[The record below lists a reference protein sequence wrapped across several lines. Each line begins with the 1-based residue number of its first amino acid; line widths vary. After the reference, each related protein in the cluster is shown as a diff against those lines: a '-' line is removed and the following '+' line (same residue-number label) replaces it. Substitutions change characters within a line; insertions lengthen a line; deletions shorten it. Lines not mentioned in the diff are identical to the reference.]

1 MHRFGPAGTQTSW
14 PAIAIPAAPN
24 TDMARKSPPPSST
37 IAASL
42 ITVARSAVDDST
54 HSLPFRP
61 LAACKAVET
70 VSMLTASVAM
80 MVKIMSA
87 CWTASWIECAT
98 VVLAG
103 GGRGRLVVVEDI
115 FVVRR

>member
-1 MHRFGPAGTQTSW
+1 
-14 PAIAIPAAPN
+14 
-24 TDMARKSPPPSST
+24 
-37 IAASL
+37 
-42 ITVARSAVDDST
+42 
-54 HSLPFRP
+54 
-61 LAACKAVET
+61 
-70 VSMLTASVAM
+70 MLTASVTM
-80 MVKIMSA
+80 MVKMMSA